1 MKTFNVRKWL
11 NGKKLAS
18 TGSVVA
24 YSGPPP
30 WKGDKKM
37 AVLEVADC
45 HGKIRLHQSDKES
58 TQHFIRKLKRLR
70 NVIDDFIAFLE
81 KNN

>member
-11 NGKKLAS
+11 NSNELAS

-24 YSGPPP
+24 YCGPAP
-30 WKGDKKM
+30 WKGAKKM
-37 AVLEVADC
+37 SLLEVADC

-58 TQHFIRKLKRLR
+58 KQHFIKKLKRLR
-70 NVIDDFIAFLE
+70 NVIDDFINFLE
-81 KNN
+81 KN